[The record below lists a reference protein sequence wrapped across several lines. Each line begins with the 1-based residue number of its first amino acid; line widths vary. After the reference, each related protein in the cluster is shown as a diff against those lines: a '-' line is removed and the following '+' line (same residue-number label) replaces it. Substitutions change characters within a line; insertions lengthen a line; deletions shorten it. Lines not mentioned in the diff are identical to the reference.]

1 MENREEDI
9 EVVKKN
15 LKEILEFGIYKLD
28 NNLLPQEVRSVARLL
43 EGNVEMDASIKE
55 LAEFFG
61 KPEVNVRVVINQ
73 KLIAKPKRKVLYPFI
88 KFLKVAPRK
97 WFDKEKSHNVN
108 ASL

>member
-28 NNLLPQEVRSVARLL
+28 NNLCMPNEVRSVTRLL
-43 EGNVEMDASIKE
+43 EGNVKMDASIKE
-55 LAEFFG
+55 IADFFG

-73 KLIAKPKRKVLYPFI
+73 KLVDKPKRKVLYPFL

-97 WFDKEKSHNVN
+97 WLEKESHKT
-108 ASL
+108 

>member
-15 LKEILEFGIYKLD
+15 LKEVFQFGIYKLD
-28 NNLLPQEVRSVARLL
+28 NNLCTPEEIRSVGRMVG
-43 EGNVEMDASIKE
+43 GNVEMDASIKE

-73 KLIAKPKRKVLYPFI
+73 KLIAKPKRKVLLPLNI
-88 KFLKVAPRK
+88 
-97 WFDKEKSHNVN
+97 
-108 ASL
+108 

>member
-15 LKEILEFGIYKLD
+15 LKEVFQFGIYKLD
-28 NNLLPQEVRSVARLL
+28 NNLCTPEEIRSVGRMVG
-43 EGNVEMDASIKE
+43 GNVEMDASIKE

-88 KFLKVAPRK
+88 KFLKVVPRK
-97 WFDKEKSHNVN
+97 WLDKE
-108 ASL
+108 

>member
-1 MENREEDI
+1 MNDRDQDV

-15 LKEILEFGIYKLD
+15 LKEIFEFGIYKLD
-28 NNLLPQEVRSVARLL
+28 NNLCTPAELRSLERMA
-43 EGNVEMDASIKE
+43 EGNLEMDASIKDI
-55 LAEFFG
+55 ATFFG

-97 WFDKEKSHNVN
+97 WFDKDNHKM
-108 ASL
+108 

>member
-9 EVVKKN
+9 EVVKKT

-28 NNLLPQEVRSVARLL
+28 NNLCMSEDIRSVTRLL
-43 EGNVEMDASIKE
+43 EGNIPIDASIKE
-55 LAEFFG
+55 IADFFG

-97 WFDKEKSHNVN
+97 WFDKDNHKM
-108 ASL
+108 

>member
-1 MENREEDI
+1 MENKEEDI

-15 LKEILEFGIYKLD
+15 LKEIFEFGIYKLD
-28 NNLLPQEVRSVARLL
+28 NNLCTPAELRSLERMA
-43 EGNVEMDASIKE
+43 EGNLEMDASIKDI
-55 LAEFFG
+55 ATFFG

-97 WFDKEKSHNVN
+97 WFDKDNHKM
-108 ASL
+108 